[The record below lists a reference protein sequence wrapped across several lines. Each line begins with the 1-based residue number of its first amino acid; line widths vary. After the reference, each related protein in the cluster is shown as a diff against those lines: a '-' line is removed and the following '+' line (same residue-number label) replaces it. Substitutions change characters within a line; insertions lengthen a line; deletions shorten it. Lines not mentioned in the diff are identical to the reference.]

1 MDILVIV
8 LRLFHIFGGVFWAG
22 GAFMLAGY
30 IEPTARGLGPD
41 GGRFMQRFAGQSGFS
56 QAMSIAAMSNMI
68 AGILLYWR
76 DSGGLRPEWIMTG
89 AGLTFTIGAIAAFIS
104 AGFGFGGN
112 ARTAAQMTALGK
124 QIASAGGPPTPAQMS
139 QMQAFQ
145 EKLRQ
150 GGMRVSVF
158 MVIALIAMATAR
170 YI

>member
-1 MDILVIV
+1 
-8 LRLFHIFGGVFWAG
+8 
-22 GAFMLAGY
+22 
-30 IEPTARGLGPD
+30 
-41 GGRFMQRFAGQSGFS
+41 MQRFAGQSGFS
-56 QAMSIAAMSNMI
+56 QAMSFAAMSNMI

-112 ARTAAQMTALGK
+112 ARTAVQMTALGK
-124 QIASAGGPPTPAQMS
+124 QIASAGGPPSPEQMA